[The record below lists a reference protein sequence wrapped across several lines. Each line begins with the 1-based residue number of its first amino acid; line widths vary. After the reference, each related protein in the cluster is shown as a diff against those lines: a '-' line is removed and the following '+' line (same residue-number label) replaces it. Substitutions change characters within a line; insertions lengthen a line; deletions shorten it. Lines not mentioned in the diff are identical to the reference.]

1 MRRTLIAVLPALL
14 VVGLGAAPIRAEVI
28 VRVPFV
34 SLVAGTP
41 GCVPVVHVRI
51 PYFVDVQVRKAARV
65 VPRRP
70 ASVLTT
76 PIVQPA
82 RESVQP
88 PPPQLVVPAVQAVTL
103 AELART
109 FKPAPGTYEVY
120 LIHPGSKQ
128 PVQVVFTLP
137 EGNPKKVKVRPRQ
150 LTFDYG
156 KHWVKIRL
164 ALRGKVRVTSH

>member
-14 VVGLGAAPIRAEVI
+14 VVGLGAAPVRAEVI

-34 SLVAGTP
+34 SLTVGPP
-41 GCVPVVHVRI
+41 GCVPVVHVRV
-51 PYFVDVQVRKAARV
+51 PYFVDVQVRTATRVAAR
-65 VPRRP
+65 RP
-70 ASVLTT
+70 SPVLT
-76 PIVQPA
+76 PPVVQPA
-82 RESVQP
+82 REGVQP
-88 PPPQLVVPAVQAVTL
+88 PPPQPVLPAVQAVTL

-137 EGNPKKVKVRPRQ
+137 EGHPKK
-150 LTFDYG
+150 
-156 KHWVKIRL
+156 
-164 ALRGKVRVTSH
+164 